1 MHKEKSGATI
11 VNGQTYLDVTVDRT
25 NVFDCNKSEQLKV
38 QCTADITVYSAQ
50 FDLREGEAFNQ
61 CFQNDFNKTPNRW
74 PGCKKSVLRFARW
87 VIV

>member
-1 MHKEKSGATI
+1 MIT

-50 FDLREGEAFNQ
+50 FDLREGEAFLNIIPTSVSKTILTKAL
-61 CFQNDFNKTPNRW
+61 QNTFSN
-74 PGCKKSVLRFARW
+74 
-87 VIV
+87 